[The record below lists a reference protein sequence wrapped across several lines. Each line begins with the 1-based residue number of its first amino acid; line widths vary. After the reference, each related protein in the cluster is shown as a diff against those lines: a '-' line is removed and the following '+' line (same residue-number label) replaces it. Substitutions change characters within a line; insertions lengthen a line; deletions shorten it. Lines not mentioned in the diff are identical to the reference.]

1 MPWLTARVFIEEE
14 KRATK
19 INKTDEWSHMQEI
32 SQIQDALRAYGYQNG
47 EGSLSSAGQALYS
60 AYEAI
65 TNYLS
70 FSA

>member
-1 MPWLTARVFIEEE
+1 MPWLIARVFIEEE
-14 KRATK
+14 KGATK
-19 INKTDEWSHMQEI
+19 INDIEKWDHLQEI